1 MTEQLQHSTT
11 APRPPGKASSNQPSE
26 GAKLARVVAAKRR
39 DRRVRPEVA
48 STLKDC
54 LRTLSPRST
63 AGAAPDRFAEA
74 EAAEREAEARQ
85 LRDHANTLWR
95 RSSVPARHS
104 KRLSGPRDHPWW
116 TAMEQIAALPA
127 GSIALLIGPRGT
139 GKTQMGVHA
148 IGRACRAQRSALYTI
163 AAEIFLELREAM
175 NAERGG
181 GSESRVMRDLEKPD
195 VLVIDEVHERSGTD
209 WESLVLTSLIDRR
222 YRAMKTTIIISN
234 EERAAALQALG
245 PSVHSRMLECGAIV
259 ACNWPSFRGAAAQEH
274 A

>member
-1 MTEQLQHSTT
+1 
-11 APRPPGKASSNQPSE
+11 
-26 GAKLARVVAAKRR
+26 
-39 DRRVRPEVA
+39 
-48 STLKDC
+48 
-54 LRTLSPRST
+54 
-63 AGAAPDRFAEA
+63 
-74 EAAEREAEARQ
+74 
-85 LRDHANTLWR
+85 
-95 RSSVPARHS
+95 
-104 KRLSGPRDHPWW
+104 
-116 TAMEQIAALPA
+116 MEQVAALPA

-181 GSESRVMRDLEKPD
+181 GSESRVMRDLETPD
-195 VLVIDEVHERSGTD
+195 VLVIDEAHERNGTD

-234 EERAAALQALG
+234 EERPAALQALG

-259 ACNWPSFRGAAAQEH
+259 ACNWTSFRGAAAQEH